1 MRIAYIRVSSLE
13 QNLARQRVALEEFKI
28 EKWFEEKASGK
39 NTSDRPVLNDM
50 LDFVREGDIVYVMD
64 FSRLARSVVDLL
76 QIEKKLR
83 DKKVKLVT
91 VKEHVDTATPEGR
104 LMMTVIGAIAEF
116 ERTIIRERQAE
127 GIALAKMKGR
137 YAGRKPIKIDN
148 FDEWYQRYKSR
159 EITVVQMAKELNI
172 SRSTAFRMIKQH
184 KNT

>member
-1 MRIAYIRVSSLE
+1 MRVAYIRVSSLD
-13 QNLARQRVALEEFKI
+13 QNLDRQRSALSEYGI
-28 EKWFEEKASGK
+28 EKYFEEKISGK
-39 NTSDRPVLNDM
+39 NMERPQLQAM
-50 LDFVREGDIVYVMD
+50 LDFVREGDQLYVVD
-64 FSRLARSVVDLL
+64 FSRLARSVADLL
-76 QIEKKLR
+76 DIDKKLR
-83 DKKVKLVT
+83 KKKVKLISL
-91 VKEHVDTATPEGR
+91 KEKVDTTTPQGKM
-104 LMMTVIGAIAEF
+104 MMTIVGAIAEF

-127 GIALAKMKGR
+127 GIALAKQKGR